1 MWRELARKNV
11 LQASDYT
18 IWIMLTISLSA
29 NKLRPTFARSVEA
42 AGNNE
47 PPSRTNGLQV
57 RREAQDFRR
66 EDVKADALMTFSKQ
80 GKDCLSDDGRK
91 SEKNCQP

>member
-1 MWRELARKNV
+1 MTRKNV

-18 IWIMLTISLSA
+18 IPIMLSVCVITRLKVGA
-29 NKLRPTFARSVEA
+29 VMLSVEA

-47 PPSRTNGLQV
+47 PPSRTNALQV

-66 EDVKADALMTFSKQ
+66 GDVKAAALMTASKQ
-80 GKDCLSDDGRK
+80 GNRCLSDDGRK